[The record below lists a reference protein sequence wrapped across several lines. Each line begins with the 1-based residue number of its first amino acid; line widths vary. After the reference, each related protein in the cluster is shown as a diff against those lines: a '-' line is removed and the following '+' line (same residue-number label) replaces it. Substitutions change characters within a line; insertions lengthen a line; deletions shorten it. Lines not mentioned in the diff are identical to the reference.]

1 MRDVRKTS
9 GFIVIVAKS
18 DMVVEIRK
26 EEFDLIVKGVDNQDS
41 RICVIIK
48 NLETVK
54 IDDVPSS

>member
-1 MRDVRKTS
+1 MRKTS
-9 GFIVIVAKS
+9 GFVFIVAKS

-26 EEFDLIVKGVDNQDS
+26 EEFDLVVKGVDNQDS

>member
-54 IDDVPSS
+54 IEDVPSS

>member
-26 EEFDLIVKGVDNQDS
+26 EEFDLVVKGVDNQDS